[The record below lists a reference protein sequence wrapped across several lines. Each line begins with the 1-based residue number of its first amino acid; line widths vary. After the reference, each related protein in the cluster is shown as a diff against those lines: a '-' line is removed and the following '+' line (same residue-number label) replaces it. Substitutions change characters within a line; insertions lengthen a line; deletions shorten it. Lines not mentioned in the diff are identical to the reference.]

1 MSSTVVE
8 TEASNPGVKSEIQSK
23 EYRKVAWASFIGTS
37 IEWYDFYLYGSSAAL
52 IFPAL
57 FFPTFDPLYGT
68 IAAFTTYAVGFIA
81 RPLGSAVFGHF
92 GDRVGRRNVLML
104 SLLVMGAATFLIG
117 LLPTH
122 QSIGIGAPLL
132 LSLLR
137 LIQGFAVGG
146 EWGAAVVMTVE
157 HAPPGK
163 RGFYGS
169 FPQLGVPV
177 GLLLS
182 TLVFSLF
189 SNQLSEEAFLAW
201 GWRLP
206 FLLSSLL
213 VLIGVYVR
221 WKLSESPVYLKQR
234 AEQPQVDPH
243 PVRTVWREEKK
254 PLLLTIG
261 MKLLQNALFYIYSVF
276 LLSYLAETLQMDS
289 SVGLNAIMIS
299 SVVGLITLPLWS
311 YASDRIGRKPVY
323 LFGVIASTLFIFP
336 FFWLVDSGSVLW
348 ITIGVVLGLNIL
360 HDAIYGPQA
369 VYYSELFGTQV
380 RLSGASIG
388 YQVGAVL
395 SGGLSPIIA
404 SSLLTGFHGESW
416 PIAIYLTA
424 LGVLS
429 LIATLFARETYRD
442 SLT

>member
-243 PVRTVWREEKK
+243 PVRTVWREEK
-254 PLLLTIG
+254 
-261 MKLLQNALFYIYSVF
+261 NRCY
-276 LLSYLAETLQMDS
+276 
-289 SVGLNAIMIS
+289 
-299 SVVGLITLPLWS
+299 
-311 YASDRIGRKPVY
+311 
-323 LFGVIASTLFIFP
+323 
-336 FFWLVDSGSVLW
+336 
-348 ITIGVVLGLNIL
+348 
-360 HDAIYGPQA
+360 
-369 VYYSELFGTQV
+369 
-380 RLSGASIG
+380 
-388 YQVGAVL
+388 
-395 SGGLSPIIA
+395 
-404 SSLLTGFHGESW
+404 
-416 PIAIYLTA
+416 
-424 LGVLS
+424 
-429 LIATLFARETYRD
+429 
-442 SLT
+442 

>member
-1 MSSTVVE
+1 M
-8 TEASNPGVKSEIQSK
+8 
-23 EYRKVAWASFIGTS
+23 
-37 IEWYDFYLYGSSAAL
+37 
-52 IFPAL
+52 
-57 FFPTFDPLYGT
+57 
-68 IAAFTTYAVGFIA
+68 
-81 RPLGSAVFGHF
+81 
-92 GDRVGRRNVLML
+92 
-104 SLLVMGAATFLIG
+104 
-117 LLPTH
+117 
-122 QSIGIGAPLL
+122 
-132 LSLLR
+132 
-137 LIQGFAVGG
+137 
-146 EWGAAVVMTVE
+146 
-157 HAPPGK
+157 
-163 RGFYGS
+163 
-169 FPQLGVPV
+169 
-177 GLLLS
+177 
-182 TLVFSLF
+182 
-189 SNQLSEEAFLAW
+189 
-201 GWRLP
+201 
-206 FLLSSLL
+206 
-213 VLIGVYVR
+213 
-221 WKLSESPVYLKQR
+221 
-234 AEQPQVDPH
+234 
-243 PVRTVWREEKK
+243 
-254 PLLLTIG
+254 LLTIG